1 MMQKVLK
8 VGGMTCQ
15 HCVQTVS
22 ETVGKIAGAQKVGV
36 DLDRKEVTIEFDESQ
51 TKLDEVSVQ
60 IVEAGFEVVGN

>member
-1 MMQKVLK
+1 MMRKVLK
-8 VGGMTCQ
+8 VEGMTCQ

-22 ETVGKIAGAQKVGV
+22 ETVGKMAGVQKVDV

-51 TKLDEVSVQ
+51 TKLNEVSAQ